1 MGTTITMSLRKKT
14 VRFPALSA
22 IEDAWLKQATAEAI
36 KAARDIVNG
45 GVVPPMTPIGRL
57 SDTDWGWI
65 FASMWF
71 AWIRERATQATANGH
86 NTEKQLQQ
94 TGLDPDPW
102 DAGAIATVL
111 PELANAK
118 VDWSAP
124 LGELS
129 RDELIAFLGDAY
141 RLIQKAMCARDLGEH
156 QITRQPPTGP
166 TTEDIPWNDPIPAL
180 VRELNSNR

>member
-1 MGTTITMSLRKKT
+1 MSLRKKSL
-14 VRFPALSA
+14 RFPSPSGF
-22 IEDAWLKQATAEAI
+22 EDAWLRQATTEAI
-36 KAARDIVNG
+36 KAARNIVAD
-45 GVVPPMTPIGRL
+45 GVVPPNTPVGRL

-71 AWIRERATQATANGH
+71 AWIRERATQATSNGL

-94 TGLDPDPW
+94 TGLTPDPW

-111 PELANAK
+111 PELAEAK

-129 RDELIAFLGDAY
+129 RDELIWFLGDAY
-141 RLIQKAMCARDLGEH
+141 TLIQKAMRVRDLGEH
-156 QITRQPPTGP
+156 QVTRQPPTGP

-180 VRELNSNR
+180 DREVKLNP